1 MKFAGFDYAAPASV
15 EEVIRVLAAAGED
28 AKLLAGGQSLL
39 PTMAFRL
46 AAPRLLVDLRKVEG
60 LDGIQVDAAGVRL
73 GARVRWCD
81 ILAHPGLRHAHPLLV
96 RAVSH
101 VAHYQVRNRGTV
113 GGSLAHADPAAEL
126 PGVAVACEGILE
138 VQGPRGRRD
147 IPADA
152 FFTGPLST
160 VLEKD
165 EVILALRL
173 PAFPA
178 ERRWA
183 FQEFSLRRGDFA
195 LAGVA
200 LHGDLAE
207 GKLREVRVGAIG
219 VGDRAR
225 RLEATEK
232 VLEGRTVSAEAL
244 AAAVQV
250 ARDEVSPRGDL
261 HASADYRRALFCTLL
276 ERALREAFA

>member
-15 EEVIRVLAAAGED
+15 EEVIRVLAGAGEE

-46 AAPRLLVDLRKVEG
+46 AAPRLLVDLRKVGG

-138 VQGPRGRRD
+138 VQGLRGRRD
-147 IPADA
+147 IPADG

-160 VLEKD
+160 VLERD

-173 PAFPA
+173 PAWPA
-178 ERRWA
+178 GRRWA

-200 LHGDLAE
+200 LQGDLAE

-225 RLEATEK
+225 RLKATEK
-232 VLEGRTVSAEAL
+232 ALEGREVSAEAL
-244 AAAVQV
+244 AAAVRV

-276 ERALREAFA
+276 ERGLREAFA